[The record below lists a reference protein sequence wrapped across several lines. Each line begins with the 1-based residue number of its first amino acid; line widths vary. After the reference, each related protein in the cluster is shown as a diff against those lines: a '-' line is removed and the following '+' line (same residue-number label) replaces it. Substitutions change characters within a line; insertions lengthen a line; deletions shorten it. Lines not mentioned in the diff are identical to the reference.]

1 MTGKV
6 KFWNSKGY
14 GFISVE
20 GREEDVFV
28 HFTAVQSN
36 DEFKSLKQDDEVEFD
51 LVKQDDGRES
61 AANVVVK

>member
-14 GFISVE
+14 GFIEVD

-36 DEFKSLKQDDEVEFD
+36 DEFKSLKQNDIVEFEI
-51 LVKQDDGRES
+51 VKQQDGRES

>member
-14 GFISVE
+14 GFIEVD

-28 HFTAVQSN
+28 HFTAVQSE
-36 DEFKSLKQDDEVEFD
+36 DEFKSLRQNDVVEFEI
-51 LVKQDDGRES
+51 VKQQDGRES

>member
-14 GFISVE
+14 GFIAVE

-28 HFTAVQSN
+28 HFTAIQSG
-36 DEFKSLKQDDEVEFD
+36 DEFKSLKQDDTVEFE